1 MNVTH
6 TIHDGLNIVCK
17 DTTNTYEIKEC
28 SGYDE
33 SIDEI
38 KIRTVVKNNE
48 LKRGWIGDLSY
59 KTRNS
64 RELVDCNNYTDS
76 FAEDIYKDVLLKSVN
91 IWSMEDEIITW
102 EYTFLK
108 K

>member
-1 MNVTH
+1 MVNN
-6 TIHDGLNIVCK
+6 TIHENLNIICSDHTK
-17 DTTNTYEIKEC
+17 SYEIREC

-33 SIDEI
+33 NIDEI

-48 LKRGWIGDLSY
+48 LQRGWIGDLLYS
-59 KTRNS
+59 TRKS
-64 RELVDCNNYTDS
+64 IDISTGDETGYI
-76 FAEDIYKDVLLKSVN
+76 AEDTYKDVLLRSVN
-91 IWSMEDEIITW
+91 IWTVDDGIITW

>member
-1 MNVTH
+1 MN
-6 TIHDGLNIVCK
+6 TIYENLNVICR
-17 DTTNTYEIKEC
+17 DESNTYKILEC

-59 KTRNS
+59 STGKSIDILTADY
-64 RELVDCNNYTDS
+64 VD
-76 FAEDIYKDVLLKSVN
+76 FVVEDTYQDVLLRSVN
-91 IWSMEDEIITW
+91 IWTIDDGIITW

>member
-1 MNVTH
+1 MNTIH
-6 TIHDGLNIVCK
+6 TIHEDLSIICK
-17 DTTNTYEIKEC
+17 DDINTYEIKEC
-28 SGYDE
+28 TGYDE

-38 KIRTVVKNNE
+38 KIRTIVKNNE

-59 KTRNS
+59 KTMTS
-64 RELVDCNNYTDS
+64 REILDCNNFTNL
-76 FAEDIYKDVLLKSVN
+76 FAEDTYKDVLLKSVN
-91 IWSMEDEIITW
+91 IWTMDEGTITW